1 MRRPSLSLA
10 ARLVLASLLGMAA
23 AIGVAFMV
31 MSDGKWLASPGR
43 VMRIEL
49 SDEVADIADVMRPA
63 ADGSITIK
71 LPERMVSMYD
81 AMPRDAAYMVLD
93 AAGTVRAQSVPGP
106 AREILHAASA
116 GNGFAT
122 AYLHD
127 PGLMLGTLERD
138 VVHDGQ
144 TYTIRVAQ
152 SRRLILTLKR
162 FAGELYLR
170 SAAITAFLAL
180 LTFAVVVYLT
190 VRRMLRSVREASAEA
205 AGIGPGT
212 LSARLPTD
220 RVPTELA
227 PLVSA
232 FNGALARLETGF
244 RVQQE
249 FLASAAHE
257 LKTPLALLQAQ
268 IELEDS
274 PNKADLLRDTALMAR
289 IVHQLLHL
297 AEASEGHNYGF
308 APAELPPVLLEA
320 LAYLQRTA
328 QRRGVR
334 LEHDIQAAPRRLQMD
349 AGTVFV
355 LAKNLVENA
364 INHAP
369 PGSTVLLVC
378 NDSGF
383 RVSDQGP
390 GVAASDQ
397 PHLFKR
403 FWRGNCDGD
412 GAGLG
417 LAICQQICRMHGW
430 TIRHEPLA
438 VGSGACFVVDLD
450 AAGMASAACRLDPAP
465 GRG

>member
-1 MRRPSLSLA
+1 MRLRPLSLA

-31 MSDGKWLASPGR
+31 MSDGKWISSPGR

-49 SDEVADIADVMRPA
+49 ADEVADIAKVMRPA
-63 ADGSITIK
+63 ADGALSVV

-93 AAGTVRAQSVPGP
+93 TAGTVRAQSVPGP
-106 AREILHAASA
+106 AREVLQAMSS

-122 AYLHD
+122 AYLHH
-127 PGLMLGTLERD
+127 PELMLGTLERD
-138 VVHDGQ
+138 VVQDGQ

-170 SAAITAFLAL
+170 SAAINSFLAL

-205 AGIGPGT
+205 ARIGPGT

-227 PLVSA
+227 PMVSA

-308 APAELPPVLLEA
+308 AQAELAPVLLEA
-320 LAYLQRTA
+320 LEYLQRAA

-334 LEHDIQAAPRRLQMD
+334 LEHAIQAPPRRLQMD
-349 AGTVFV
+349 AGAVFV
-355 LAKNLVENA
+355 LAKNLIENA

-369 PGSTVLLVC
+369 PGSVVLLSC
-378 NDSGF
+378 DDSGF
-383 RVSDQGP
+383 RVCDQGS
-390 GVAASDQ
+390 GVAAGDQ

-417 LAICQQICRMHGW
+417 LAICQQICHMHGW
-430 TIRHEPLA
+430 TIRHEPPA
-438 VGSGACFVVDLD
+438 AGNGACFVVELGPPGKAL
-450 AAGMASAACRLDPAP
+450 AAHGPDPDP